1 VTRRARSLQARLLV
15 PVLGLVAAVW
25 LIIAAATWFDV
36 RHEIDEL
43 LDGHLAQ
50 AAALV
55 VVNQTS
61 EDEGDE
67 VRTVEAPVLHRY
79 ARKAAFQ
86 VFRDG
91 RLERRSANAPT
102 APMRAPGEAFDAG
115 FSTIRID
122 GAFWRVYSTHGA
134 EPGTQVYVGE
144 EFTARAAIFTAVVRS
159 TLAPLML
166 ALPLLGLAVW
176 WAVRR
181 GVAPLR
187 RLGAVL
193 AARSPQALDPVIVN
207 DAPAEMLPMVDA
219 LNGLL
224 ARIGE
229 LVEAERRFTAD
240 AAHEL
245 RTPLAAIRAQAQVAL
260 AATDD
265 AQRSHA
271 LRATLQGC
279 DRTTRLV
286 EQMLTLARLES
297 GVAAAARTRVDL
309 AAVARAVVAEL
320 APQAMHKQQI
330 IELDAAGAM
339 PVAGDATL
347 LAVLMRNLVDNAI
360 RYSPPS
366 ARVAVALAG
375 APGLVRLSI
384 EDSGPGLAEADA
396 MRVGERFFRV
406 AGSGQGGSGLGM
418 SIVRRIAA
426 AHGATVEVA
435 SGGALGGLSV
445 RVDFATG
452 MDPPP

>member
-15 PVLGLVAAVW
+15 PVLGLVAVVW

-50 AAALV
+50 AAALL
-55 VVNQTS
+55 VVNQS
-61 EDEGDE
+61 VEGEGAE
-67 VRTVEAPVLHRY
+67 VRTAEAPVLHRY

-86 VFRDG
+86 AFRDG
-91 RLERRSANAPT
+91 RLVRRSANAPA
-102 APMRAPGEAFDAG
+102 APMLAPGEPFKPG
-115 FSTIRID
+115 FRTIRID
-122 GAFWRVYSTHGA
+122 GASWRVFATQGA
-134 EPGTQVYVGE
+134 APEIQIYVGE
-144 EFTARAAIFTAVVRS
+144 ESTARAAIFTAVIRS
-159 TLAPLML
+159 TLPPLAL

-176 WAVRR
+176 WALRR

-187 RLGAVL
+187 QLGTTL
-193 AARSPQALDPVIVN
+193 AARAPQALDPVVVD
-207 DAPAEMLPMVDA
+207 DAPAEMLPMIDA

-224 ARIGE
+224 ERIGE
-229 LVEAERRFTAD
+229 LVETERRFTAD

-265 AQRSHA
+265 AERGHA

-297 GVAAAARTRVDL
+297 GVAAATRGQVDL
-309 AAVARAVVAEL
+309 AAVARTVVAEL
-320 APQAMHKQQI
+320 APQAMHRQQV
-330 IELDAAGAM
+330 IEFDAPRGAM

-347 LAVLMRNLVDNAI
+347 LAVLVRNLVDNAI

-375 APGLVRLSI
+375 IPGCVRLSI
-384 EDSGPGLAEADA
+384 DDSGPGLAEADA
-396 MRVGERFFRV
+396 KRIGERFFRV
-406 AGSGQGGSGLGM
+406 AGSGQSGSGLGL

-426 AHGATVEVA
+426 AHGASVEVSSA
-435 SGGALGGLSV
+435 GALGGLSV
-445 RVDFATG
+445 RVDFAC
-452 MDPPP
+452 